1 MELRFKPQFKR
12 DYLKIKSHKVKVLLA
27 AHLRQI
33 MQAET
38 VSQTGQLSKLEKYE
52 SRYKIRITVDEKDD
66 YRAGFE
72 IKKNIIWAERILRR
86 PSFYEHYR
94 R

>member
-1 MELRFKPQFKR
+1 MELRFKPQFEK
-12 DYLKIKSHKVKVLLA
+12 DYLKIKNNKVKVLLA

-33 MQAET
+33 IQAET
-38 VSQTGQLSKLEKYE
+38 ISQTGQLRKLEEYE
-52 SRYKIRITVDEKDD
+52 SRYKIRITINEKDN
-66 YRAGFE
+66 YRVGFVV
-72 IKKNIIWAERILRR
+72 KKNIIWAERILRR

>member
-12 DYLKIKSHKVKVLLA
+12 DYLKIKNRKVKILLA
-27 AHLRQI
+27 SYLQKITRADTI
-33 MQAET
+33 SDA
-38 VSQTGQLSKLEKYE
+38 GQLTRLEKYS
-52 SRYKIRITVDEKDD
+52 SRYKIRITVNEKDD

-72 IKKNIIWAERILRR
+72 IKDDVIWAERILRR
-86 PSFYEHYR
+86 PSFYGHYR

>member
-12 DYLKIKSHKVKVLLA
+12 DYLKIKNHEVKVLLA
-27 AHLRQI
+27 AHLKQI

>member
-1 MELRFKPQFKR
+1 MELRFRPQFKR
-12 DYLKIKSHKVKVLLA
+12 DYLKIKSPNVKILLA

-38 VSQTGQLSKLEKYE
+38 ISQTGQLSKLEKYE
-52 SRYKIRITVDEKDD
+52 SRYKIRITISEKED
-66 YRAGFE
+66 YRVGFE
-72 IKKNIIWAERILRR
+72 IKKNIIWIERILRR